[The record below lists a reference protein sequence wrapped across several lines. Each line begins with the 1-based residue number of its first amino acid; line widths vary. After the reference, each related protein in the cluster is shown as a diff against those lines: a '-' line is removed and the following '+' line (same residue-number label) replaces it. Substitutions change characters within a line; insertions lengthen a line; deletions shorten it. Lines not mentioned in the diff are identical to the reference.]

1 MAIFTPDQ
9 TRGGGIAPPSTLP
22 AGSIRTVELRSDSN
36 HVGYVTFESAGFVNT
51 NLSGSTV
58 NLSGS
63 VASFSG
69 NCVRKNMVF
78 SDNNGVTKNFAIS
91 FRGPSG
97 SFKYKPASQLTSG
110 GWRLKTTGTITVEI
124 T

>member
-9 TRGGGIAPPSTLP
+9 TRGSGVAPSTLP
-22 AGSIRTVELRSDSN
+22 AGGVRTVELRSDSN

-51 NLSGSTV
+51 NLAGSTV

-63 VASFSG
+63 VANFSG

-78 SDNNGVTKNFAIS
+78 SDNNGITKNFAIS
-91 FRGPSG
+91 FKGPSG
-97 SFKYKPASQLTSG
+97 SFQYRPASQLTSG